1 MVREEHEGISVDVI
15 TTELDIELPEG
26 DTASKGSQ
34 SLPHITAVNRGALS
48 CDSREVHKPRLRSSD
63 RTAGH
68 ECSYLYLSNGA
79 AATSALCFPMNA
91 ALTVYRKTKWTITWD
106 ISWPTPLL

>member
-34 SLPHITAVNRGALS
+34 SLPHI
-48 CDSREVHKPRLRSSD
+48 KQ
-63 RTAGH
+63 
-68 ECSYLYLSNGA
+68 
-79 AATSALCFPMNA
+79 
-91 ALTVYRKTKWTITWD
+91 
-106 ISWPTPLL
+106 